1 MVTRWIRKIARRMLR
16 LKRPPESSSRRPSS
30 PAAAPSRQ
38 HPSAAAQET
47 PRPPTASHPHRHL
60 PKRPAPSDQRPPA
73 RTEPIEAPP
82 PVAGKV
88 RFQDLGLPEPLLRAV
103 ADLGF
108 RYCTPIQAESLPLSL
123 TGRDVAGRAQTGT
136 GKTAAFLLVIL
147 NRLIRNPD
155 ATPRPPGTPRA
166 LILAPTRE
174 LAVQIERDGRALSRF
189 TGATVEAV
197 YGGFALRIQQKKL
210 ADRPVDILVA
220 TPGRLLD
227 FSGRRVIRLNQ
238 VEILV
243 IDEADRMLD
252 MGFIPDVRRIIR
264 LLPPREKRQTLLFSA
279 TLDASVMRLASQW
292 MRDPAVVEIEP
303 EQVAVETVEQVVYA
317 VASRDKLRLLLRLME
332 KEKME
337 RVLIFANRRDE
348 TRDLAARLRRRGVEC
363 ELLSGE
369 VDQHRRLEV
378 LEAFRAGRIRVL
390 VATDV
395 AGRGLHV
402 EGISHVI
409 NYNLP
414 YEPEEYV
421 HRIGRTGR
429 VGRSGVAISFACEDE
444 SFVLPEIEAFI
455 GREIPVVVPGE
466 DLLPPAGGTSATSR
480 SR

>member
-1 MVTRWIRKIARRMLR
+1 
-16 LKRPPESSSRRPSS
+16 
-30 PAAAPSRQ
+30 
-38 HPSAAAQET
+38 
-47 PRPPTASHPHRHL
+47 
-60 PKRPAPSDQRPPA
+60 
-73 RTEPIEAPP
+73 
-82 PVAGKV
+82 
-88 RFQDLGLPEPLLRAV
+88 
-103 ADLGF
+103 
-108 RYCTPIQAESLPLSL
+108 L